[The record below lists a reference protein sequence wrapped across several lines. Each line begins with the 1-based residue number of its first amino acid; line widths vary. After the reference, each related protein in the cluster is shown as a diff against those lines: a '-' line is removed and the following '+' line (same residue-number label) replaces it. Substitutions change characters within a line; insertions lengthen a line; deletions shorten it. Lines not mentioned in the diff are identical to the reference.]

1 MIQTEEMVWHKDS
14 HAIQLQLSKSE
25 LRIVGITCPHEG
37 EDDAPCKH
45 PDAPCVVKY
54 FITRFG
60 LECNVGVCVP
70 KEHLTI
76 AWTMVGGSH
85 NEIDACQVWFIPEDD
100 EAFAAW
106 IVTQQ

>member
-14 HAIQLQLSKSE
+14 HVIHLQLNKSE
-25 LRIVGITCPHEG
+25 LRIVGVDCPHTE
-37 EDDAPCKH
+37 DAPCKH

-60 LECNVGVCVP
+60 LECNVGVCAPQETLNV
-70 KEHLTI
+70 
-76 AWTMVGGSH
+76 AWTLVGGSH
-85 NEIDACQVWFIPEDD
+85 QEIDACQVWVIPETD